1 MTRLWYWRW
10 RLFGREPA
18 ACLGCGGPLTQQA
31 VAWCHAAA
39 GMIELSLQGLPF
51 RVCGTGCTDRRQPRP
66 GFVTELEAAL
76 LDGGHLPMAHPAG
89 PSGALSCHACASRVW
104 RQGPDMGEVHGT
116 LPFPGLPSIDVTVRD
131 QGDGFDPSTI
141 ANPLAPENL
150 LKGSG
155 RGIFL
160 IRSFMDD
167 VVIERSAGGGMEMRL
182 HKHAPPASDTPR

>member
-1 MTRLWYWRW
+1 MAPRH
-10 RLFGREPA
+10 
-18 ACLGCGGPLTQQA
+18 PLTVRVDLSSNYEMLDLAQTLTEGLCRELGFDEDA
-31 VAWCHAAA
+31 VHWIGVSVRESVANAVLHGNRLHPDKRVFVELA
-39 GMIELSLQGLPF
+39 GT
-51 RVCGTGCTDRRQPRP
+51 R
-66 GFVTELEAAL
+66 TE
-76 LDGGHLPMAHPAG
+76 G
-89 PSGALSCHACASRVW
+89 
-104 RQGPDMGEVHGT
+104 
-116 LPFPGLPSIDVTVRD
+116 PSIDVTVRD